1 MQGDLFLAEEILG
14 SQYILDALMPVL
26 THLQFFQFLCCSFHH
41 VINFENIASLM
52 TILSYIVFSVKKY
65 LRNGSFFH
73 RKMVYFS
80 VETNVAG
87 MS

>member
-52 TILSYIVFSVKKY
+52 TILS
-65 LRNGSFFH
+65 
-73 RKMVYFS
+73 
-80 VETNVAG
+80 
-87 MS
+87 